1 MRSLFLSLLMA
12 ATFSLP
18 GAAYDDGVVPQPPTP
33 FPTAFKDYQI
43 LPDSTSPDGKY
54 ALIYPRRDVL
64 FSLKDYAL
72 YLVTLNPFQ
81 ILVIIP
87 QHRSTLTANAH
98 GSYQVIWLKDSSA
111 VLVIEGTKWGPDKV
125 VLATL
130 RKGHVYSLS
139 DLTQRVVEAVTGDF
153 KNSGAEPYNEFYDFI
168 FYSEGND
175 ANAWRFLNS
184 QQIAID
190 CILTTDP
197 KDIVEH
203 RWTVR
208 FQGLWNISRETLRDI
223 KITRLPKTP

>member
-1 MRSLFLSLLMA
+1 MRTLILSLLMA
-12 ATFSLP
+12 ATLSAQVP
-18 GAAYDDGVVPQPPTP
+18 AYDDGVVPQPPAP

-43 LPDSTSPDGKY
+43 LPDTTSPDGKD

-81 ILVIIP
+81 ILATVP
-87 QHRSTLTANAH
+87 QHWSNLAANAH
-98 GSYQVIWLKDSSA
+98 GSYQVIWWKDSTA

-130 RKGHVYSLS
+130 RKGHVDSLS
-139 DLTQRVVEAVTGDF
+139 DLTRRVVEVVTEDF
-153 KNSGAEPYNEFYDFI
+153 KTSGAEPFNEFYDFI
-168 FYSEGND
+168 FYSEGKD
-175 ANAWRFLNS
+175 EKAWRFLNS

-197 KDIVEH
+197 KDVVEH

-208 FQGLWNISRETLRDI
+208 FQARWNISTKSLSDI
-223 KITRLPKTP
+223 KITRLSKTP

>member
-1 MRSLFLSLLMA
+1 MRILFLSLLMA
-12 ATFSLP
+12 ATLSVQ
-18 GAAYDDGVVPQPPTP
+18 GAAYDDGVVPQPPAP

-43 LPDSTSPDGKY
+43 LPDTTSPDGKY

-81 ILVIIP
+81 IVAIIP
-87 QHRSTLTANAH
+87 RHWSNLAANAH
-98 GSYQVIWLKDSSA
+98 GSYQVIWWKDSTA
-111 VLVIEGTKWGPDKV
+111 ALVIEGTKWGPDKV

-130 RKGHVYSLS
+130 RKGHVDSLS
-139 DLTQRVVEAVTGDF
+139 DLTQRVVEAVTEDF
-153 KNSGAEPYNEFYDFI
+153 KNSGAEPFNEFYDFI
-168 FYSEGND
+168 FYSEGKD
-175 ANAWRFLNS
+175 ENAWRFLNS

-208 FQGLWNISRETLRDI
+208 FQGLWNISRNTLRDI
-223 KITRLPKTP
+223 KITRLQKTP